1 MGERRHR
8 IVILGGGFAGLYAAR
23 ALRKADVSVTLI
35 DKRNHHLFQ
44 PLLYQVAT
52 GGLSPGDIAEPIRNI
67 LRGQKNCRV
76 LLAEARE
83 VDVEARVVQ
92 LEHDTVPYDTLLVC
106 TGLQNRYFGNEE
118 AWEPLAPGLKS
129 LEDAVTIRRRF
140 LMAFELAELEEDPE
154 VRRELLT
161 FVVVGGGP
169 TGVELAGT
177 MAEMARKSLPRDF
190 ANFTGAD
197 TRVILVESGKQLLKA
212 FPEELRISAQ
222 EQLETLGVEVRT
234 GVRMQAV
241 TRDTVT
247 IGEDVLRT
255 PNVYWA
261 AGVGAGP
268 MLESLGGERDRMGRV
283 CVAPDCTLP
292 GHPEVFV
299 LGDCANLTDAS
310 GAMVPGVAQ
319 GAIQMGRYA
328 AEVIKAR
335 LTDGVVPGPFVYT
348 DKGMLATIGRTHAVG
363 VIGERKLSGFTAWF
377 LWLFI
382 HLIFLIGFDNQVI
395 VFIQWAWAYL
405 RYKQGARLI
414 TERYHTHADPRS

>member
-1 MGERRHR
+1 MSPHK
-8 IVILGGGFAGLYAAR
+8 IVIIGGGFAGLYAAR
-23 ALRKADVSVTLI
+23 ALRKADASITLI

-67 LRGQKNCRV
+67 LRGQKNCNV
-76 LLAEARE
+76 LLAEAE
-83 VDVEARVVQ
+83 AVDVERRVVQ
-92 LEHDTVPYDTLLVC
+92 LDDGELPYDTLLVC
-106 TGLQNRYFGNEE
+106 TGLQNQYFGHDEE
-118 AWEPLAPGLKS
+118 WEPLAPGLKS

-140 LMAFELAELEEDPE
+140 LMAFEMAEREEDPE
-154 VRRELLT
+154 RRRQLLT
-161 FVVVGGGP
+161 FVIIGGGP

-190 ANFTGAD
+190 HRFTGAD
-197 TRVILVESGKQLLKA
+197 TRVILVEGGDRLLKA
-212 FPEELRISAQ
+212 FPEELSESAKQ
-222 EQLETLGVEVRT
+222 QLASLGVEVMT
-234 GVRMQAV
+234 DVRVNAITKDSV
-241 TRDTVT
+241 LL
-247 IGEDVLRT
+247 GEETLMT

-268 MLESLGGERDRMGRV
+268 MLASLGGELDRMGRV

-310 GAMVPGVAQ
+310 GGAVPGVAQ

-335 LTDGVVPGPFVYT
+335 MGNGVLPGPFVYN
-348 DKGMLATIGRTHAVG
+348 DKGMLATIGRSHGVG
-363 VIGERKLSGFTAWF
+363 VVGDRKLTGFTAWF

-382 HLIFLIGFDNQVI
+382 HLVFLVGFDNQII
-395 VFIQWAWAYL
+395 VFIQWTWAYL
-405 RYKQGARLI
+405 RYQQGARLI
-414 TERYHTHADPRS
+414 TARYVSHENPRD